1 MRGIRLVSGLV
12 VAAIVA
18 AVVGPISIAMA
29 AAPDAGGE
37 NLLLN
42 SEFKSDGSGLPAN
55 WKVNVIPPCGFS
67 YQLHQSGNAPGE
79 FEFISE
85 QPTESTLVQTVMLKP
100 GWYELTAEIKVEAL
114 GSEGSSPE
122 LFAKAIALPV
132 QTRTHPMGWKTDW
145 HQYQLF
151 FKVGPSVDEVAV
163 GCALGGWGSP
173 NTGRILM
180 RNPVLVPTEHPQGVP
195 GVADVDKFDLQA
207 MADAR
212 FGSPQAK
219 EAFNPLKYPVGRGWT
234 VIAVYLGF
242 VTMVLFGWWATSLK
256 SRIRRPY

>member
-1 MRGIRLVSGLV
+1 MRGIKLVTRLV
-12 VAAIVA
+12 VAAILA
-18 AVVGPISIAMA
+18 AMLGPISIAA
-29 AAPDAGGE
+29 ADAPEASGE
-37 NLLLN
+37 NLLRN
-42 SEFKSDGSGLPAN
+42 SDFKSGGGGLPAD

-67 YQLHQSGNAPGE
+67 YQLHQTGNASGE

-85 QPTESTLVQTVMLKP
+85 QPTESTLAQTVMLKP
-100 GWYELTAEIKVEAL
+100 GWYELMAEIKVEAL

-180 RNPVLVPTEHPQGVP
+180 RNPVLVATKHPQGVP

-212 FGSPQAK
+212 FRSPQAK

-234 VIAVYLGF
+234 VIAVYVGF
-242 VTMVLFGWWATSLK
+242 AMMAIFGWWVISP
-256 SRIRRPY
+256 RRVG